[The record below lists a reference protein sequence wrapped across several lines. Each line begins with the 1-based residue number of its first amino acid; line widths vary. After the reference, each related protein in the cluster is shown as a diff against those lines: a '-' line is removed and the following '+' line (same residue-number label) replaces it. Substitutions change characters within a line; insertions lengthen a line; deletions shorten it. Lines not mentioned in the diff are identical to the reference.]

1 MPKYDVVLSFA
12 GQDRQHAKDLVDL
25 LERGGYS
32 FFYDENER
40 AHLWGKDLYVHLSSV
55 YKDQGRY
62 CVMFLSEHYA

>member
-40 AHLWGKDLYVHLSSV
+40 AHLWGKDLYVRSV
-55 YKDQGRY
+55 VGLQRSRTLLCY
-62 CVMFLSEHYA
+62 VFV